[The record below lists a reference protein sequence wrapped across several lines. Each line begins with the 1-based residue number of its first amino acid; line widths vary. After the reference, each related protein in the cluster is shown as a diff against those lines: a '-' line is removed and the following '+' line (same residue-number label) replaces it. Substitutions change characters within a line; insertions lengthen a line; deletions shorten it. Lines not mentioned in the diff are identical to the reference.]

1 MAEASAPIQLTSADF
16 SHGGSI
22 PRIHSCE
29 GENLS
34 PALAWGL
41 PSHLGRGSPTS
52 GNSIPSLAP
61 LRANRVP
68 KAGCIIVMLTAMRNQ
83 TWV

>member
-1 MAEASAPIQLTSADF
+1 MTEASAPIQLTSADF

-34 PALAWGL
+34 PALAWEG
-41 PSHLGRGSPTS
+41 
-52 GNSIPSLAP
+52 
-61 LRANRVP
+61 VP
-68 KAGCIIVMLTAMRNQ
+68 V
-83 TWV
+83 